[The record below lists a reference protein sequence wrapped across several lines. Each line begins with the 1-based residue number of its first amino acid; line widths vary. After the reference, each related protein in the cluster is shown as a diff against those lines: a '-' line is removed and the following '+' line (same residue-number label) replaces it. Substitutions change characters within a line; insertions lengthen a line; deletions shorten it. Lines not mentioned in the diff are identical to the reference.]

1 MVSVQNVVIIR
12 KMFLCVTSVGWKW
25 VSMTIRSMVAMKI
38 NKRDALSTALVAL
51 EDASRVKYNSME
63 YMVGY
68 YNATIR
74 QLLADLPVSHTI
86 KFTEQLNR
94 HTITF
99 FGEEK

>member
-1 MVSVQNVVIIR
+1 
-12 KMFLCVTSVGWKW
+12 
-25 VSMTIRSMVAMKI
+25 MTIRSMVAMKI

-74 QLLADLPVSHTI
+74 QLLAELPASHTM
-86 KFTEQLNR
+86 KFTERFNK
-94 HTITF
+94 HAATF
-99 FGEEK
+99 SGEEK

>member
-1 MVSVQNVVIIR
+1 MSKKVI
-12 KMFLCVTSVGWKW
+12 
-25 VSMTIRSMVAMKI
+25 VASAAVRYADLQR
-38 NKRDALSTALVAL
+38 KRDALSTALVAL

-86 KFTEQLNR
+86 KFTETLNR
-94 HTITF
+94 HTATF

>member
-1 MVSVQNVVIIR
+1 MSKKVI
-12 KMFLCVTSVGWKW
+12 
-25 VSMTIRSMVAMKI
+25 VASAAE
-38 NKRDALSTALVAL
+38 RDALSTALVAL

-68 YNATIR
+68 YNVTIR